1 MVMSALSL
9 FRVFSIRFSFVLSW
23 MSANSVLRHSNVNY
37 NNVTSLLHSI
47 HCHAQWHISS
57 TTSQCL
63 NYRSRCHSRATWTHK
78 TVLI

>member
-47 HCHAQWHISS
+47 HCHAQ
-57 TTSQCL
+57 
-63 NYRSRCHSRATWTHK
+63 
-78 TVLI
+78 